1 MQPIILETTKF
12 DKQPG
17 YMGLFSLEPAT
28 LIQFCIIKIF
38 QEGSWNP
45 LESAFRISGMKFLAI
60 LSPIC
65 YFLIA
70 SFSTLYTH
78 PLLSAKNNLSD
89 TWWEL

>member
-28 LIQFCIIKIF
+28 LIQSILHYKNFSGGFLK
-38 QEGSWNP
+38 S
-45 LESAFRISGMKFLAI
+45 FRKCVSLIRDEVFSYFEPNL
-60 LSPIC
+60 C

-89 TWWEL
+89 T